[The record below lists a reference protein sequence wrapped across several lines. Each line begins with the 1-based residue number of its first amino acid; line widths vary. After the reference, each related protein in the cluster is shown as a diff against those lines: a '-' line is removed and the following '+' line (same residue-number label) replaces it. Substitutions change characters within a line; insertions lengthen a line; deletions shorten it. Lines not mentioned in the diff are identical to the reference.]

1 MEKSNVKPKNLL
13 LLPAAFLMTFSAH
26 AVELTPTENLTA
38 TFTSTIEAGTCAAQ
52 IQNSSGTPTSAINF
66 NDVYKS
72 ELKQKSK
79 IQPFKLV
86 FSACSGVKSAE
97 ITANPTAGTCSGSG
111 ASGKSFANNGGTAAA
126 TAVELWRNA
135 PDSGT
140 QFSCA
145 DRATPQT
152 VALTTAGTT
161 LNMNA
166 RMVIADGST
175 LSNVTSGNFIAP
187 ITFVIVYQ

>member
-1 MEKSNVKPKNLL
+1 MKPKQILL
-13 LLPAAFLMTFSAH
+13 LSAAFIMTCSAQ

-38 TFTSTIEAGTCAAQ
+38 TFTSNIEAGTCAAQ

-86 FSACSGVKSAE
+86 FSDCSGVKSAE
-97 ITANPTAGTCSGSG
+97 ITANPTAGACSGTG
-111 ASGKSFANNGGTAAA
+111 ASGDSFANNGGTAAA

-140 QFSCA
+140 QFSCV

-152 VALTTAGTT
+152 VTLTTAGTT

-166 RMVIADGST
+166 RMVIAAGST

-187 ITFVIVYQ
+187 ITFVIIYQ

>member
-1 MEKSNVKPKNLL
+1 MKSKNIWLL
-13 LLPAAFLMTFSAH
+13 TAAFIITFSTQ

-38 TFTSTIEAGTCAAQ
+38 TFTSTIEAGTCVAQ
-52 IQNSSGTPTSAINF
+52 IQNAAGAPTSSINF

-72 ELKQKSK
+72 ELQQKSK
-79 IQPFKLV
+79 VQPFKLV
-86 FSACSGVKSAE
+86 FSACSGVKSAD
-97 ITANPTAGTCSGSG
+97 ITANPTSGTCSGTG
-111 ASGKSFANNGGTAAA
+111 ATGASFANNGGSAAA

-140 QFSCA
+140 QFSCVN
-145 DRATPQT
+145 RATPQT
-152 VALTTAGTT
+152 ITLTSAGTT

-166 RMVIADGST
+166 RMVIAAGQT
-175 LSNVTSGNFIAP
+175 LTNVTAGNFIAP

>member
-1 MEKSNVKPKNLL
+1 MKSKNIWLL
-13 LLPAAFLMTFSAH
+13 SAAFIITFSTQ

-38 TFTSTIEAGTCAAQ
+38 TFTSTIEAGTCVAQ
-52 IQNSSGTPTSAINF
+52 IQNAAGAPTSSINF

-86 FSACSGVKSAE
+86 FSACSGVKSAD
-97 ITANPTAGTCSGSG
+97 ITANPTSGGCSGADSNG
-111 ASGKSFANNGGTAAA
+111 DSFANNGGTASAV
-126 TAVELWRNA
+126 AVELWRNA
-135 PDSGT
+135 PDSGN

-145 DRATPQT
+145 NRATPQT
-152 VALTTAGTT
+152 IALTSAGTT

-166 RMVIADGST
+166 RMVIAAGRT
-175 LSNVTSGNFIAP
+175 ISNVTTGSFIAP
-187 ITFVIVYQ
+187 ITFVIIYQ